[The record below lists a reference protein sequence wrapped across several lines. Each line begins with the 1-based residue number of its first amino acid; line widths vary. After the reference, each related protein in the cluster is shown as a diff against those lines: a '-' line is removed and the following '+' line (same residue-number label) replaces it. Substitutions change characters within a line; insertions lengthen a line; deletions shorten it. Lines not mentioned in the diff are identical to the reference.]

1 MNRKDEILKLFPK
14 ELRAL
19 LGQVP
24 AEFEDIQEIRLRAGQ
39 PVILVCKNREYM
51 VGQGE
56 VGADSFRRV
65 PSSSARPYRASR
77 EELRAAVD
85 YMSSYSL
92 YAAEE
97 ELRQG
102 FITVQGGHRIGVA
115 GRTVADRQGVR
126 LMKFISFVSSMRR
139 NGGFIQ

>member
-51 VGQGE
+51 VGQGGKLLGNAE
-56 VGADSFRRV
+56 VGVDSFRRA
-65 PSSSARPYRASR
+65 PSSSALTGP
-77 EELRAAVD
+77 
-85 YMSSYSL
+85 
-92 YAAEE
+92 
-97 ELRQG
+97 
-102 FITVQGGHRIGVA
+102 A
-115 GRTVADRQGVR
+115 GRSCGPRWST
-126 LMKFISFVSSMRR
+126 
-139 NGGFIQ
+139 

>member
-51 VGQGE
+51 VG
-56 VGADSFRRV
+56 RW
-65 PSSSARPYRASR
+65 
-77 EELRAAVD
+77 
-85 YMSSYSL
+85 
-92 YAAEE
+92 
-97 ELRQG
+97 
-102 FITVQGGHRIGVA
+102 T
-115 GRTVADRQGVR
+115 T
-126 LMKFISFVSSMRR
+126 
-139 NGGFIQ
+139 